1 VKNNTISAKISLL
14 RKGEAGM
21 LPLDEIHSAL
31 HKVPWFNGL
40 TVEHFNKIASLA
52 RLRQVKAGTIFFREG
67 DRQDYVYIV
76 LEGRVSL
83 DIFVPHHG
91 KVRFYTAEPYDVF
104 GWSSVTPGMRQRTA
118 GAEAVLE
125 STVACF
131 DAESLRQ
138 LAENDHDFG
147 YLLMRRLANVVASRL
162 MVTRLQLIDMFAGPV
177 ETVND

>member
-1 VKNNTISAKISLL
+1 MVPA
-14 RKGEAGM
+14 E
-21 LPLDEIHSAL
+21 EIQSEL
-31 HKVPWFNGL
+31 QKVPWFSTL
-40 TVEHFNKIASLA
+40 TPEHFKKTAELA
-52 RLRQVKAGTIFFREG
+52 HLRHAKAGEIFFREG

-91 KVRFYTAEPYDVF
+91 KVRFSTAEPYDVF
-104 GWSSVTPGMRQRTA
+104 GWSSVTPGMHQRTA
-118 GAEAVLE
+118 GAVAVLD

-131 DAESLRQ
+131 DAEKLRQ

-177 ETVND
+177 ETKND